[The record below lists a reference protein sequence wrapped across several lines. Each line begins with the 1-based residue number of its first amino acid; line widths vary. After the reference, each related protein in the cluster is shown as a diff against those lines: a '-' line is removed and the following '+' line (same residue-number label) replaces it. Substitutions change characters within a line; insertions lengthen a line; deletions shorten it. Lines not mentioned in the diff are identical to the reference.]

1 MSIQVGGG
9 RYLIG
14 FDGCFNPFNPS
25 GAFATSITFST
36 SASLY
41 DGWDW
46 YFDPI
51 SFNYERWEFYK
62 NTRGGLIIMLKN
74 KFYKNLFQSLSA
86 LGGIL
91 IVYIPCIFGYIES
104 IKYESDLGW
113 IMLVAP
119 LSLFIL
125 YFLIGFYWI
134 FQKVIIDDNGIRI
147 ILINKIIKECK
158 WYEIDIIEEAN
169 IMKNP
174 AIRIKNVD
182 GTEIHLDKRKSIIKA
197 LEKYSK
203 KKIIK

>member
-1 MSIQVGGG
+1 
-9 RYLIG
+9 
-14 FDGCFNPFNPS
+14 
-25 GAFATSITFST
+25 
-36 SASLY
+36 
-41 DGWDW
+41 
-46 YFDPI
+46 
-51 SFNYERWEFYK
+51 
-62 NTRGGLIIMLKN
+62 MLKN

-113 IMLVAP
+113 IMLVSP

-134 FQKVIIDDNGIRI
+134 FQIVIIDDNGIRI

>member
-1 MSIQVGGG
+1 
-9 RYLIG
+9 
-14 FDGCFNPFNPS
+14 
-25 GAFATSITFST
+25 
-36 SASLY
+36 
-41 DGWDW
+41 
-46 YFDPI
+46 
-51 SFNYERWEFYK
+51 
-62 NTRGGLIIMLKN
+62 MLKN

-113 IMLVAP
+113 LMLVAP

-174 AIRIKNVD
+174 AIRIKNID
-182 GTEIHLDKRKSIIKA
+182 GTEIHLDKRKSIILA

>member
-1 MSIQVGGG
+1 
-9 RYLIG
+9 
-14 FDGCFNPFNPS
+14 
-25 GAFATSITFST
+25 
-36 SASLY
+36 
-41 DGWDW
+41 
-46 YFDPI
+46 
-51 SFNYERWEFYK
+51 
-62 NTRGGLIIMLKN
+62 MLKN

-147 ILINKIIKECK
+147 ILINKKNKERK
-158 WYEIDIIEEAN
+158 WYEIDVIEEAN

-174 AIRIKNVD
+174 AIRIKNID
-182 GTEIHLDKRKSIIKA
+182 GTEIHLDKRKSIIQA

>member
-1 MSIQVGGG
+1 
-9 RYLIG
+9 
-14 FDGCFNPFNPS
+14 
-25 GAFATSITFST
+25 
-36 SASLY
+36 
-41 DGWDW
+41 
-46 YFDPI
+46 
-51 SFNYERWEFYK
+51 
-62 NTRGGLIIMLKN
+62 MLKN

-113 IMLVAP
+113 LMLVAP

-158 WYEIDIIEEAN
+158 WYEIDIIEESN

-174 AIRIKNVD
+174 AIRIKNID
-182 GTEIHLDKRKSIIKA
+182 GTEIHLDKRKSIIQA

>member
-1 MSIQVGGG
+1 MI
-9 RYLIG
+9 
-14 FDGCFNPFNPS
+14 
-25 GAFATSITFST
+25 
-36 SASLY
+36 
-41 DGWDW
+41 
-46 YFDPI
+46 
-51 SFNYERWEFYK
+51 
-62 NTRGGLIIMLKN
+62 KN
-74 KFYKNLFQSLSA
+74 KFFKNLFQLLSA

-104 IKYESDLGW
+104 IKYGSDLGW

-147 ILINKIIKECK
+147 ILINKIIKERK
-158 WYEIDIIEEAN
+158 WCQIDIIEEAN

-174 AIRIKNVD
+174 AIRIKNID
-182 GTEIHLDKRKSIIKA
+182 GTEIHLDKRKSIIQA

>member
-1 MSIQVGGG
+1 
-9 RYLIG
+9 
-14 FDGCFNPFNPS
+14 
-25 GAFATSITFST
+25 
-36 SASLY
+36 
-41 DGWDW
+41 
-46 YFDPI
+46 
-51 SFNYERWEFYK
+51 
-62 NTRGGLIIMLKN
+62 MLKN

-104 IKYESDLGW
+104 IKYESDLGC

-134 FQKVIIDDNGIRI
+134 FQIVIIDDNGIRI
-147 ILINKIIKECK
+147 ILINKIIKERK
-158 WYEIDIIEEAN
+158 WCQIDIIEEAN
-169 IMKNP
+169 ILKNP
-174 AIRIKNVD
+174 AIRIKNID
-182 GTEIHLDKRKSIIKA
+182 GTEIHLDKRKSIIQA

>member
-1 MSIQVGGG
+1 MIQ
-9 RYLIG
+9 YKK
-14 FDGCFNPFNPS
+14 FNGKVDF
-25 GAFATSITFST
+25 
-36 SASLY
+36 
-41 DGWDW
+41 
-46 YFDPI
+46 
-51 SFNYERWEFYK
+51 K
-62 NTRGGLIIMLKN
+62 MLKN

-174 AIRIKNVD
+174 AIRIKNID
-182 GTEIHLDKRKSIIKA
+182 GTEIHLDKRKSIIQA

>member
-1 MSIQVGGG
+1 
-9 RYLIG
+9 
-14 FDGCFNPFNPS
+14 
-25 GAFATSITFST
+25 
-36 SASLY
+36 
-41 DGWDW
+41 
-46 YFDPI
+46 
-51 SFNYERWEFYK
+51 
-62 NTRGGLIIMLKN
+62 MLKQ
-74 KFYKNLFQSLSA
+74 KFFKNLFQSLST

-91 IVYIPCIFGYIES
+91 IIYIPCIFGYIES
-104 IKYESDLGW
+104 IKYGSDLGW

-174 AIRIKNVD
+174 AIRIKLTD
-182 GTEIHLDKRKSIIKA
+182 GAEIHLDKRKSIIKA
-197 LEKYSK
+197 IEIYSQ
-203 KKIIK
+203 KKIIVFNTNLQKCD

>member
-1 MSIQVGGG
+1 
-9 RYLIG
+9 
-14 FDGCFNPFNPS
+14 
-25 GAFATSITFST
+25 
-36 SASLY
+36 
-41 DGWDW
+41 
-46 YFDPI
+46 
-51 SFNYERWEFYK
+51 
-62 NTRGGLIIMLKN
+62 MLKN
-74 KFYKNLFQSLSA
+74 KFYKNLFQSLSV

-91 IVYIPCIFGYIES
+91 IVCIPCIFGYIES
-104 IKYESDLGW
+104 IKYGSDLGW

-174 AIRIKNVD
+174 AIRIKNID
-182 GTEIHLDKRKSIIKA
+182 GTEIHLDKRKSIIQA
-197 LEKYSK
+197 LEKYSE

>member
-1 MSIQVGGG
+1 MI
-9 RYLIG
+9 
-14 FDGCFNPFNPS
+14 
-25 GAFATSITFST
+25 
-36 SASLY
+36 
-41 DGWDW
+41 
-46 YFDPI
+46 
-51 SFNYERWEFYK
+51 
-62 NTRGGLIIMLKN
+62 KN

-91 IVYIPCIFGYIES
+91 IVYIICIFGYIES

-125 YFLIGFYWI
+125 FFLIGFYWI

-174 AIRIKNVD
+174 AIRIKNID
-182 GTEIHLDKRKSIIKA
+182 GTEIHLDKRKSIIQA
-197 LEKYSK
+197 LEKHSK

>member
-1 MSIQVGGG
+1 
-9 RYLIG
+9 
-14 FDGCFNPFNPS
+14 
-25 GAFATSITFST
+25 
-36 SASLY
+36 
-41 DGWDW
+41 
-46 YFDPI
+46 
-51 SFNYERWEFYK
+51 
-62 NTRGGLIIMLKN
+62 MLKN

-104 IKYESDLGW
+104 IKYGSDLGW

-158 WYEIDIIEEAN
+158 WHEIDVIEEAN

-174 AIRIKNVD
+174 AINIKNID
-182 GTEIHLDKRKSIIKA
+182 GTEIHLDKRKSIIKVI
-197 LEKYSK
+197 EIYSQ
-203 KKIIK
+203 KKIK

>member
-1 MSIQVGGG
+1 
-9 RYLIG
+9 
-14 FDGCFNPFNPS
+14 
-25 GAFATSITFST
+25 
-36 SASLY
+36 
-41 DGWDW
+41 
-46 YFDPI
+46 
-51 SFNYERWEFYK
+51 
-62 NTRGGLIIMLKN
+62 MLKN
-74 KFYKNLFQSLSA
+74 KFYKNLFQSLSV

-134 FQKVIIDDNGIRI
+134 FQKVIIDEIGVKI
-147 ILINKIIKECK
+147 ILLNKIIKERK
-158 WYEIDIIEEAN
+158 WYEIDVIEEAN

-174 AIRIKNVD
+174 AIRIKNID
-182 GTEIHLDKRKSIIKA
+182 GSEIHLDKRKSIIQA

-203 KKIIK
+203 KKIVK

>member
-1 MSIQVGGG
+1 
-9 RYLIG
+9 
-14 FDGCFNPFNPS
+14 
-25 GAFATSITFST
+25 
-36 SASLY
+36 
-41 DGWDW
+41 
-46 YFDPI
+46 
-51 SFNYERWEFYK
+51 
-62 NTRGGLIIMLKN
+62 MLKKN
-74 KFYKNLFQSLSA
+74 FYKNLFQSLSA

-158 WYEIDIIEEAN
+158 WYEIDIMEEAN

-174 AIRIKNVD
+174 AIRIKNID
-182 GTEIHLDKRKSIIKA
+182 RTEIHLNKRKSIIQA

>member
-1 MSIQVGGG
+1 
-9 RYLIG
+9 
-14 FDGCFNPFNPS
+14 
-25 GAFATSITFST
+25 
-36 SASLY
+36 
-41 DGWDW
+41 
-46 YFDPI
+46 
-51 SFNYERWEFYK
+51 
-62 NTRGGLIIMLKN
+62 MLKN

-104 IKYESDLGW
+104 IKYGSDLGW

-125 YFLIGFYWI
+125 YFLLGFYWI

-174 AIRIKNVD
+174 AIRIKNID
-182 GTEIHLDKRKSIIKA
+182 GTEIHLDKRKKIIQA

>member
-1 MSIQVGGG
+1 
-9 RYLIG
+9 
-14 FDGCFNPFNPS
+14 
-25 GAFATSITFST
+25 
-36 SASLY
+36 
-41 DGWDW
+41 
-46 YFDPI
+46 
-51 SFNYERWEFYK
+51 
-62 NTRGGLIIMLKN
+62 MLKN

-104 IKYESDLGW
+104 IKYGSDLGW

-174 AIRIKNVD
+174 AIRIKNID
-182 GTEIHLDKRKSIIKA
+182 GTEIHLDKRKSIIQV

>member
-1 MSIQVGGG
+1 
-9 RYLIG
+9 
-14 FDGCFNPFNPS
+14 
-25 GAFATSITFST
+25 
-36 SASLY
+36 
-41 DGWDW
+41 
-46 YFDPI
+46 
-51 SFNYERWEFYK
+51 
-62 NTRGGLIIMLKN
+62 MLKN

-86 LGGIL
+86 LGGI
-91 IVYIPCIFGYIES
+91 IVVYIPCIFGYIES

-169 IMKNP
+169 IMRNP

-182 GTEIHLDKRKSIIKA
+182 GTETHLDKRKSIIQA

-203 KKIIK
+203 KKNRLL

>member
-1 MSIQVGGG
+1 
-9 RYLIG
+9 
-14 FDGCFNPFNPS
+14 
-25 GAFATSITFST
+25 
-36 SASLY
+36 
-41 DGWDW
+41 
-46 YFDPI
+46 
-51 SFNYERWEFYK
+51 
-62 NTRGGLIIMLKN
+62 MLKN

-113 IMLVAP
+113 VMLVAP

-174 AIRIKNVD
+174 AIRIKNID
-182 GTEIHLDKRKSIIKA
+182 GTEIHLDKRKSIIQA

>member
-1 MSIQVGGG
+1 MI
-9 RYLIG
+9 
-14 FDGCFNPFNPS
+14 
-25 GAFATSITFST
+25 
-36 SASLY
+36 
-41 DGWDW
+41 
-46 YFDPI
+46 
-51 SFNYERWEFYK
+51 
-62 NTRGGLIIMLKN
+62 KN

-174 AIRIKNVD
+174 AIRIKNID

-197 LEKYSK
+197 VEKYSK

>member
-1 MSIQVGGG
+1 MI
-9 RYLIG
+9 
-14 FDGCFNPFNPS
+14 
-25 GAFATSITFST
+25 
-36 SASLY
+36 
-41 DGWDW
+41 
-46 YFDPI
+46 
-51 SFNYERWEFYK
+51 
-62 NTRGGLIIMLKN
+62 KN
-74 KFYKNLFQSLSA
+74 KFFKNLFQLLSA

-158 WYEIDIIEEAN
+158 WYEVDIIEEAN

-174 AIRIKNVD
+174 AIRIKNID
-182 GTEIHLDKRKSIIKA
+182 GTEIHLDKRKSIIQA

>member
-1 MSIQVGGG
+1 
-9 RYLIG
+9 
-14 FDGCFNPFNPS
+14 
-25 GAFATSITFST
+25 
-36 SASLY
+36 
-41 DGWDW
+41 
-46 YFDPI
+46 
-51 SFNYERWEFYK
+51 
-62 NTRGGLIIMLKN
+62 MLKN

-113 IMLVAP
+113 IMLIAP

-147 ILINKIIKECK
+147 IFINKIIKECK
-158 WYEIDIIEEAN
+158 WYEIDIMEEAN

-174 AIRIKNVD
+174 AIRIKNID
-182 GTEIHLDKRKSIIKA
+182 GSEIHLDKRKSIIQA

>member
-1 MSIQVGGG
+1 MI
-9 RYLIG
+9 
-14 FDGCFNPFNPS
+14 
-25 GAFATSITFST
+25 
-36 SASLY
+36 
-41 DGWDW
+41 
-46 YFDPI
+46 
-51 SFNYERWEFYK
+51 
-62 NTRGGLIIMLKN
+62 KN
-74 KFYKNLFQSLSA
+74 KFFKNLFQSLSA

-134 FQKVIIDDNGIRI
+134 FQIVIIDDNGIKF
-147 ILINKIIKECK
+147 ILINKIIKERK
-158 WYEIDIIEEAN
+158 WCQIDIIEEAN

-174 AIRIKNVD
+174 AIRIKNID
-182 GTEIHLDKRKSIIKA
+182 GTEIHLDKRKSIIQA

>member
-1 MSIQVGGG
+1 
-9 RYLIG
+9 
-14 FDGCFNPFNPS
+14 
-25 GAFATSITFST
+25 
-36 SASLY
+36 
-41 DGWDW
+41 
-46 YFDPI
+46 
-51 SFNYERWEFYK
+51 
-62 NTRGGLIIMLKN
+62 MLKN

-113 IMLVAP
+113 LMLVAP

-174 AIRIKNVD
+174 AIRIKNID
-182 GTEIHLDKRKSIIKA
+182 GTEIHLDKRKSIIQA

>member
-1 MSIQVGGG
+1 
-9 RYLIG
+9 
-14 FDGCFNPFNPS
+14 
-25 GAFATSITFST
+25 
-36 SASLY
+36 
-41 DGWDW
+41 
-46 YFDPI
+46 
-51 SFNYERWEFYK
+51 
-62 NTRGGLIIMLKN
+62 MLKN
-74 KFYKNLFQSLSA
+74 KFYNNLFQSLSV

-134 FQKVIIDDNGIRI
+134 FQKVIIDEIGVKI
-147 ILINKIIKECK
+147 ILLNKIIKERK
-158 WYEIDIIEEAN
+158 WYEIDVIEEAN

-174 AIRIKNVD
+174 AIRIKNID
-182 GTEIHLDKRKSIIKA
+182 GSEIHLDKRKSIIQA

-203 KKIIK
+203 KKIVK

>member
-1 MSIQVGGG
+1 
-9 RYLIG
+9 
-14 FDGCFNPFNPS
+14 
-25 GAFATSITFST
+25 
-36 SASLY
+36 
-41 DGWDW
+41 
-46 YFDPI
+46 
-51 SFNYERWEFYK
+51 
-62 NTRGGLIIMLKN
+62 MLKN

-104 IKYESDLGW
+104 IKYESDLEW

-158 WYEIDIIEEAN
+158 WYEVDIIEEAN

>member
-1 MSIQVGGG
+1 
-9 RYLIG
+9 
-14 FDGCFNPFNPS
+14 
-25 GAFATSITFST
+25 
-36 SASLY
+36 
-41 DGWDW
+41 
-46 YFDPI
+46 
-51 SFNYERWEFYK
+51 
-62 NTRGGLIIMLKN
+62 MLKN

-104 IKYESDLGW
+104 IKYGSDLGW

-119 LSLFIL
+119 LSLFVL

-147 ILINKIIKECK
+147 ILINKIIKECQ

-174 AIRIKNVD
+174 AIRIKNID
-182 GTEIHLDKRKSIIKA
+182 GTEIHLDKRKSIIQA

>member
-1 MSIQVGGG
+1 
-9 RYLIG
+9 
-14 FDGCFNPFNPS
+14 
-25 GAFATSITFST
+25 
-36 SASLY
+36 
-41 DGWDW
+41 
-46 YFDPI
+46 
-51 SFNYERWEFYK
+51 
-62 NTRGGLIIMLKN
+62 MLKN

-174 AIRIKNVD
+174 AIRIKYID
-182 GTEIHLDKRKSIIKA
+182 GTEIHLDKRKSIIQA

-203 KKIIK
+203 KKIVK

>member
-1 MSIQVGGG
+1 
-9 RYLIG
+9 
-14 FDGCFNPFNPS
+14 
-25 GAFATSITFST
+25 
-36 SASLY
+36 
-41 DGWDW
+41 
-46 YFDPI
+46 
-51 SFNYERWEFYK
+51 
-62 NTRGGLIIMLKN
+62 MLKN

-158 WYEIDIIEEAN
+158 WFEIDIIEEAN

-174 AIRIKNVD
+174 AIRIKAFD
-182 GTEIHLDKRKSIIKA
+182 GNEIHLDKRKPIIKA
-197 LEKYSK
+197 IEKYSK

>member
-1 MSIQVGGG
+1 MI
-9 RYLIG
+9 
-14 FDGCFNPFNPS
+14 
-25 GAFATSITFST
+25 
-36 SASLY
+36 
-41 DGWDW
+41 
-46 YFDPI
+46 
-51 SFNYERWEFYK
+51 
-62 NTRGGLIIMLKN
+62 KN
-74 KFYKNLFQSLSA
+74 KFFKNLFQLLSA

-104 IKYESDLGW
+104 IKYGSDLGW

-174 AIRIKNVD
+174 AIRIKNID
-182 GTEIHLDKRKSIIKA
+182 GTEIHLDKRKSIIQA

-203 KKIIK
+203 KKIIKYGNN